1 MTKLLVS
8 VRSASEAEAALE
20 GGASI
25 IDVKEPLHGS
35 LGFAGTSA
43 IADVIRT
50 VRGRV
55 PVSAAAGEVT
65 EGSDI
70 SPKVNLNFVKWGLA
84 SVGCNWRHCL
94 LQAASGW
101 LSNASCQPVAV
112 AYADWRQAQSP
123 SPQDV
128 LDFVRINRWKTLLL
142 DTFKKDGRTLL
153 DWMPY
158 DEIGEIGRR
167 CREHGVLIALAGSLG
182 SQEIS
187 QLLPLRPD
195 IFAVRG
201 AVCRGRDR
209 VATVDATL
217 VRRITDLLNSP
228 KAADIMEVSR
238 PRSAA
243 ILAAESAGMMPAL
256 TGALLIS
263 KIHSRDL

>member
-1 MTKLLVS
+1 MMAKLLVS
-8 VRSASEAEAALE
+8 VRSASEAEAAIE

-43 IADVIRT
+43 IADVIQT

-55 PVSAAAGEVT
+55 PVSAAVGELT
-65 EGSDI
+65 ERSDI

-84 SVGCNWRHCL
+84 RVGCNWRHCL

-101 LSNASCQPVAV
+101 LSNGSCQPVAV
-112 AYADWRQAQSP
+112 AYADWRQAQAP

-128 LDFVRINRWKTLLL
+128 LDFIRINGWRVLLL

-158 DEIGEIGRR
+158 DEIGEICCR
-167 CREHGVLIALAGSLG
+167 CSEHGVLIALAGSLG
-182 SQEIS
+182 SKEIS
-187 QLLPLRPD
+187 QLLPLQPD

-209 VATVDATL
+209 MATVDSAL
-217 VRRITDLLNSP
+217 VRQIAGMISSP
-228 KAADIMEVSR
+228 KTAMSCLTWPNEAGW
-238 PRSAA
+238 PG
-243 ILAAESAGMMPAL
+243 ESADANACP
-256 TGALLIS
+256 S
-263 KIHSRDL
+263 CS

>member
-1 MTKLLVS
+1 LVS

-43 IADVIRT
+43 IVEVIQA

-55 PVSAAAGEVT
+55 PVSSAAGELT
-65 EGSDI
+65 ERSDI

-84 SVGCNWRHCL
+84 SAGFDWRHRL
-94 LQAASGW
+94 LEAASDL

-112 AYADWRQAQSP
+112 AYADWRQAQAP

-128 LDFVRINRWKTLLL
+128 LDFVRINGWRALLL
-142 DTFKKDGRTLL
+142 DTFKKEGRTLL

-158 DEIGEIGRR
+158 DEIGQVCRR
-167 CREHGVLIALAGSLG
+167 CREHGLLIALAGSLG
-182 SQEIS
+182 NQEIS
-187 QLLPLRPD
+187 KLIPLRPD

-209 VATVDATL
+209 MAAVDSAL
-217 VRRITDLLNSP
+217 VRRIADLLN
-228 KAADIMEVSR
+228 VS
-238 PRSAA
+238 SARNVA
-243 ILAAESAGMMPAL
+243 ILAAESGGMMPAL
-256 TGALLIS
+256 TGALPIS
-263 KIHSRDL
+263 KIHGRDL